1 MKDSISSIRKRG
13 KSSILRELADRID
26 YEASSDSSPS
36 PNSELV
42 SEIHN
47 GDELKTLTVN
57 MEVIIIV
64 SHCCNESNVVDL
76 DLSCF
81 SNLRKLIVGDECLKN
96 VQEVKLI
103 GLSELETVVVGEN
116 SFTKAKCDRNR
127 HFYLRNCERLRKLK
141 IGSGSFNDFFVCEI
155 DNTPSLEVI
164 EMGQLNDDRSTFSCG
179 SQLELKSG
187 YDGMK

>member
-1 MKDSISSIRKRG
+1 MKDSINSIRKRG
-13 KSSILRELADRID
+13 KSLILRELADRID

-103 GLSELETVVVGEN
+103 GGWRE
-116 SFTKAKCDRNR
+116 
-127 HFYLRNCERLRKLK
+127 
-141 IGSGSFNDFFVCEI
+141 
-155 DNTPSLEVI
+155 
-164 EMGQLNDDRSTFSCG
+164 
-179 SQLELKSG
+179 
-187 YDGMK
+187 